1 MKNIQDYW
9 EAVIRKQA
17 DTIKKY
23 FHSEAKIQWHN
34 TNESF
39 TVEEFIRAN
48 CEYPGEWMGKIER
61 MEKVGDLTI
70 TVTRVEE
77 CRQKSSFH
85 AISFIRWKGDKIISI
100 DEYWGEDGD
109 VPEWRKEKKIGE
121 PIG

>member
-39 TVEEFIRAN
+39 KNGVFAR
-48 CEYPGEWMGKIER
+48 
-61 MEKVGDLTI
+61 
-70 TVTRVEE
+70 
-77 CRQKSSFH
+77 
-85 AISFIRWKGDKIISI
+85 
-100 DEYWGEDGD
+100 
-109 VPEWRKEKKIGE
+109 
-121 PIG
+121 